1 MKTEKWFRR
10 SLVLAAMSASV
21 GVSWS
26 GAIQG
31 MQDAGVSRNT
41 GKTPVQSASQGTTVN
56 GELQK
61 LFQQSGQEMP
71 SMRSQDLPNA
81 QNMQSQLVRRKPA
94 EPVKKEN
101 MFKRFW
107 GKVTGRGPET
117 VEAPTAAPVPPSY
130 LEPVPAPAA
139 AGPAG
144 GLPRTVP
151 STPSIIVPGSVSK
164 ATPGRPRFPTIMR
177 PSATAP
183 AAGAAAAAT
192 AGPAAA
198 GHSVRPRAAAAGT
211 GVTGP
216 TGLPVMSDKPARLV
230 QPGAAPAFMPQA
242 EAAAAATAERA
253 TAAAKQ
259 VSEAAGSAVNA
270 AKKPTDFLDPFG
282 GADVDEASD
291 PLDLDSIAEAMKTQ
305 ESAAKQQATAA
316 AESFTEGVQQ
326 QAAAAGA
333 AAGQAADSVQ
343 QKAAAAAETFA
354 EALQEQ
360 ASEAGTAVQEAEQAL
375 KSAAEEN
382 PFTGVG
388 LDESLDEFSKSL
400 EQPAAA
406 AVKAAVKAAE
416 PEAIRFEESEAA
428 EDGGVPTLPAAAPAA
443 TSVPA
448 AAESVAAPSEQLRSL
463 PDEKLRVSMEN
474 DERQRQLMR
483 IRERGVQPGF
493 KGFCPVALRDHRELV
508 DADPTITAQFGLQT
522 YAFSSTQARELFES
536 DPTRYAPAAGGSDV
550 VVSAREGVER
560 AGRLD
565 FALWFRGRLYMF
577 ESRDSMSEFHASPR
591 SFAVEQ

>member
-1 MKTEKWFRR
+1 MDVMKTEKWFRR

-31 MQDAGVSRNT
+31 MQDAGVSRST

-107 GKVTGRGPET
+107 GKVTGRGSET

-130 LEPVPAPAA
+130 LEPVPAPSV

-144 GLPRTVP
+144 GLRRTVP
-151 STPSIIVPGSVSK
+151 STASGAAPGAAGK
-164 ATPGRPRFPTIMR
+164 ATAARPAFPSIMR

-183 AAGAAAAAT
+183 AASSSAAV
-192 AGPAAA
+192 PAAA
-198 GHSVRPRAAAAGT
+198 GHSVRPRAAAGGA

-216 TGLPVMSDKPARLV
+216 TASPVVSDKPARLV

-259 VSEAAGSAVNA
+259 VSAAASSAVNA

-316 AESFTEGVQQ
+316 AQSFTEGVQE

-333 AAGQAADSVQ
+333 AAGRAADSVQ
-343 QKAAAAAETFA
+343 QQAAAAAETFA

-360 ASEAGTAVQEAEQAL
+360 AADAGTAVQEAEQAL

-406 AVKAAVKAAE
+406 AVKAAE
-416 PEAIRFEESEAA
+416 PEAIRFEESAA
-428 EDGGVPTLPAAAPAA
+428 ADDGGVPTLPAAAPAA
-443 TSVPA
+443 A
-448 AAESVAAPSEQLRSL
+448 ASVAVPSEQLRSL

-560 AGRLD
+560 PGRLD